1 METRNVNI
9 DNRAWG
15 SEIHIANNEEKKY
28 CGKLLGLREG
38 YRCSIHR
45 HKKDESLYLAKGI
58 VYFEMGEDPENLD
71 SQIIYPGK
79 VIDVFDKIWHRF
91 SGLEN
96 SIFVEV
102 STPDEESERY
112 QGKLGGKIPDF
123 ENWRNKILSE
133 NGR

>member
-1 METRNVNI
+1 METRTVNI
-9 DNRAWG
+9 DSRAWG
-15 SEIHIANNEEKKY
+15 DEIHIANNEEKKY
-28 CGKLLGLREG
+28 CGKLLGLKEG

-45 HKKDESLYLAKGI
+45 HEKDESLYLVKGV
-58 VYFEMGEDPENLD
+58 VYFEMGKDPENLD
-71 SQIIYPGK
+71 SQIIYPGT
-79 VIDVFDKIWHRF
+79 VIDVFDNIWHRF

-102 STPDEESERY
+102 STPDEKSERY

-123 ENWRNKILSE
+123 ESWRNKILSE

>member
-1 METRNVNI
+1 M
-9 DNRAWG
+9 
-15 SEIHIANNEEKKY
+15 
-28 CGKLLGLREG
+28 
-38 YRCSIHR
+38 
-45 HKKDESLYLAKGI
+45 
-58 VYFEMGEDPENLD
+58 D
-71 SQIIYPGK
+71 SQIIYPGI
-79 VIDVFDKIWHRF
+79 VIDVFDNIWHRF

-112 QGKLGGKIPDF
+112 QGKLGGEIPDF